1 MEFAAG
7 ILKKETLELPQIL
20 EVKESDREILVE
32 GTVHSIRN
40 RLCDPEKKRRSAA
53 GGMGGGKDRYSHLP
67 FEGR

>member
-40 RLCDPEKKRRSAA
+40 MGEIALEKETVCCRRYGRRERQIFPSAI
-53 GGMGGGKDRYSHLP
+53 
-67 FEGR
+67 